1 MITIDSLTIKKNEEG
16 SRIRCECAVIADSL
30 ILKTFHTTVRVLEVG
45 FDFNG
50 KRTVLGFTKL

>member
-1 MITIDSLTIKKNEEG
+1 MITFDSLTIKKNEEVG
-16 SRIRCECAVIADSL
+16 FGCERAVIADSL
-30 ILKTFHTTVRVLEVG
+30 IVKTFHTTVRVLEVG